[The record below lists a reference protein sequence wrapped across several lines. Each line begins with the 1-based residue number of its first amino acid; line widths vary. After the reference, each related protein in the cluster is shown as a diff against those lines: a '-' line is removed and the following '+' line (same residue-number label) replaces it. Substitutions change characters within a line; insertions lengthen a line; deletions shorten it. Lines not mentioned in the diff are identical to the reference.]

1 MIFKVWPKDIP
12 RPEGERIEE
21 ASNADLVEAIEKT
34 FNHALKNHAVDI
46 HRNDDMY
53 EEALDKDKINR
64 AYGKIVDWWEDNH
77 FLNVG
82 DYTLQKRD
90 SIDDVQIPDKGIYDT
105 DIIFFADDYVAG
117 HKNWY
122 AVMQDKED
130 RDLSYGS
137 FCKRDAFIE
146 CKEMNDRYE
155 EEGGPREAFVAE
167 IQNPTEKDS
176 VLIHEYKDNE
186 VLYYLNSWKEMEAAK
201 SDLPDKAAKEQQKS
215 KQIKKEN
222 EAEI

>member
-1 MIFKVWPKDIP
+1 MIFKVWPKNIP
-12 RPEGERIEE
+12 RPDGERIEE
-21 ASNADLVEAIEKT
+21 ASNADLVEAIEKV
-34 FNHALKNHAVDI
+34 FNHALKNNAVDI
-46 HRNDDMY
+46 HRSDDMY

-167 IQNPTEKDS
+167 IQNPAEIS
-176 VLIHEYKDNE
+176 HEYKDNE
-186 VLYYLNSWKEMEAAK
+186 VLCYLNSVEANKKEEEANK
-201 SDLPDKAAKEQQKS
+201 SDKNMKQTEKED
-215 KQIKKEN
+215 E
-222 EAEI
+222 EEI